1 MSEGAPMSGAT
12 FGRQIVNK
20 LPGVECT
27 SKDDGILECIVPADR
42 IRDVVGMIDEQID
55 DAFPESVFGVDLQED
70 KYEVIYI
77 FWSRSNRTQYHLRV
91 SLEGTNPEVDTIC
104 DIFPGMEWHERET
117 WEMFGI
123 NFKGH
128 PDLRLLL
135 LPDELEGKY
144 PLRKSFVTDRSR
156 LEEADRTPPKPKSPE
171 GGATE

>member
-1 MSEGAPMSGAT
+1 MSEDTPTSAST

-20 LPGVECT
+20 FPGVECNP
-27 SKDDGILECIVPADR
+27 KDDNILECIVPADK
-42 IRDVVGMIDEQID
+42 IHDVVGMIDEEVA
-55 DAFPESVFGVDLQED
+55 DAFPESVFGVDLQEG
-70 KYEVIYI
+70 KFEVIYI

-91 SLEGTNPEVDTIC
+91 ALEGEHPEVDTVC

-135 LPDELEGKY
+135 LPEELEGAY

-156 LEEADRTPPKPKSPE
+156 LEEADRTPPKPKTPE
-171 GGATE
+171 GGASE